1 MPGEEDPEVLKAV
14 LAVAAADG
22 TILRS
27 ERGVFQQLARR
38 VGLDE
43 ASLQQVTRQAGD
55 KRQLRDELFK
65 TRLSDPKRAMRLL
78 VATARIDGE
87 ISWEERELLVDIS
100 TKLGIGTDEFT
111 QVYQEGIAA
120 ADELRKRTGR

>member
-1 MPGEEDPEVLKAV
+1 MPGEEDAEVLKAV

-38 VGLDE
+38 VGLDD
-43 ASLQQVTRQAGD
+43 ASLQQMIRQACDNPKMG
-55 KRQLRDELFK
+55 DELFK
-65 TRLSDPKRAMRLL
+65 TRVSDPRRAMRLL

-87 ISWEERELLVDIS
+87 ISSEERELLVDIS
-100 TKLGIGTDEFT
+100 TKLGMGTDEFT
-111 QVYQEGIAA
+111 EVYREGMAA